1 MKNKNHTPNYKVK
14 NSKSLLSSTI
24 EYIKNDLKS
33 EYNYDEKSSKHS
45 KKILNKNDK
54 NKKINSKRTEINTV
68 QEQVNQKQSK
78 I

>member
-1 MKNKNHTPNYKVK
+1 MKNKNHASSYKVK

-33 EYNYDEKSSKHS
+33 ECNNNEKPIKQS
-45 KKILNKNDK
+45 KKILNKNNKK
-54 NKKINSKRTEINTV
+54 NKTSNLKSEMNTV
-68 QEQVNQKQSK
+68 QEQINQKQSK